1 MSKYFSLLF
10 GNEPTKERLGKA
22 IKCGTMP
29 HAFLISGHEGSGKRT
44 LVKEI
49 CAALNCESDDKDSI
63 PCHKCNNCRRIAESN
78 FTDIKYLKKPDD
90 KATIGVGE
98 VRLFREDMFLSS
110 TESEYKLY
118 VILDAEK
125 MTVNAQN
132 ALLKVLEEP
141 PSGVVIFLLTSSTDG
156 ILTTIKSR
164 TQHIAMQKFESRDIE
179 AYLRRGGLVPS
190 MLQSEELTAVLM
202 CADGRIGKAKE
213 LIENGGKDATKM
225 RSIVEPV
232 VYSLKEGIPYSKLYP
247 AIHSLPTKKDELA
260 EALEMLTVAIRDLI
274 LVKFSEKAPLL
285 FFASRDTALEEAE
298 KISSQRLLAVYDV
311 INDARDSLLS
321 NANAQATLANLGARI
336 KLI

>member
-22 IKCGTMP
+22 IKNGTIP

-44 LVKEI
+44 LVKEM
-49 CAALNCESDDKDSI
+49 CAALNCESDDKDAI

-90 KATIGVGE
+90 KATIGVSE

-110 TESEYKLY
+110 TESEYKIY

-141 PSGVVIFLLTSSTDG
+141 PKGVVIFLLTASSDG

-164 TQHIAMQKFESRDIE
+164 AQHIAMQKFEPCDIE
-179 AYLRRGGLVPS
+179 KYLKGKGLVPA
-190 MLQSEELTAVLM
+190 MLPQDELSGILM
-202 CADGRIGKAKE
+202 CSDGRIGRAKA
-213 LIENGGKDATKM
+213 LIESGGKDATKL
-225 RSIVEPV
+225 REVVEPIV
-232 VYSLKEGIPYSKLYP
+232 SSLKDGIPYSKLYP
-247 AIHSLPTKKDELA
+247 TIHSLPTKKDELQ
-260 EALEMLTVAIRDLI
+260 EALELLTVAIRDLI
-274 LVKFSEKAPLL
+274 LIKFSENAPLL
-285 FFASRDTALEEAE
+285 FFTSREVALEEADR
-298 KISSQRLLAVYDV
+298 ISAQRLLAIYDV
-311 INDARDSLLS
+311 INDATDSLTS